1 MAFLLNGNPLA
12 VGVAFT
18 DPDTGIQYPRNW
30 LQLATAEEKE
40 AIGITEVAD
49 AEPYNADVYVGRDSD
64 GNLIE
69 KPLDD
74 VPSVDDD
81 GNPILDGFGNQRVS
95 VGLKN
100 QWIAKQKQ
108 EAANLLRSTDWY
120 AVRKAETDTAIP
132 ADVATYRANV
142 RTVSGTRES
151 EINACTTATELI
163 ALVTAHQF
171 VLNDAGETVTNTEPF
186 LTPWPEAL

>member
-49 AEPYNADVYVGRDSD
+49 PEPYNADVYVGRDSD

-74 VPSVDDD
+74 VPSVDND

-100 QWIAKQKQ
+100 QWIAKQKE

-120 AVRKAETDTAIP
+120 AVRKAETDAAIP

-142 RTVSGTRES
+142 RTVSGTREG
-151 EINACTTATELI
+151 EISACATAAELI

-171 VLNDAGETVTNTEPF
+171 VLNDAGETVTNSEPF
-186 LTPWPEAL
+186 LTPWPEA